1 MVLHNI
7 LLISGLV
14 LMVSVVIA
22 VEIFSRNFINTFKQ
36 KVSKLFSSQSIAEQ
50 SVVTEDD
57 IIHLPEPVQR
67 YLRYSGIIGTRR
79 MAFVRLRQI
88 GAMRPKPDG
97 KWFPLR
103 AEEYYT
109 VGNPGFVWKGRMAI
123 APLIS
128 ATAQDMY
135 LNGQGNMH
143 VKLMSAITMVNGK
156 GKQMAEASLMRYF
169 NEMQWFPSSL
179 VSANVTWEAIDDN
192 SACSTLTD
200 RGMSVSA
207 TFYFDNEGKITNFV
221 AERGRS
227 TDDGQLV
234 HTKWSTPISEYRTYG
249 NGLRLPSKGEA
260 IWHLD
265 SGDYSYIKL
274 EITDVEYDNP
284 TLYSLLSHSDC
295 FCSK

>member
-1 MVLHNI
+1 
-7 LLISGLV
+7 
-14 LMVSVVIA
+14 
-22 VEIFSRNFINTFKQ
+22 
-36 KVSKLFSSQSIAEQ
+36 
-50 SVVTEDD
+50 
-57 IIHLPEPVQR
+57 
-67 YLRYSGIIGTRR
+67 
-79 MAFVRLRQI
+79 
-88 GAMRPKPDG
+88 MRPKPDG
-97 KWFPLR
+97 KWFPLK

-156 GKQMAEASLMRYF
+156 GKEMSEASLMRYF

-179 VSANVTWEAIDDN
+179 VSGNVAWEAIDAN
-192 SACSTLTD
+192 SARSTLTD

-207 TFYFDNEGKITNFV
+207 TFYFDDEGKITNFI

-227 TDDGQLV
+227 TDGGTLV
-234 HTKWSTPISEYRTYG
+234 PTKWSTPISEYRTYG

-274 EITDVEYDNP
+274 EITDVEYENP
-284 TLYSLLSHSDC
+284 TIYG
-295 FCSK
+295 

>member
-1 MVLHNI
+1 MVLHKI
-7 LLISGLV
+7 LLISGLM
-14 LMVSVVIA
+14 LTVSVVI
-22 VEIFSRNFINTFKQ
+22 VIEIFSRNFINAFKQ
-36 KVSKLFSSQSIAEQ
+36 KVSKLFSSQSKVEQ

-57 IIHLPEPVQR
+57 IKRLPEPVQR
-67 YLRYSGIIGTRR
+67 YLRYTGIIGRQRVTS
-79 MAFVRLRQI
+79 VRLRQT

-97 KWFPLR
+97 KWFPLK

-156 GKQMAEASLMRYF
+156 GKEMAEASLMRYF

-179 VSANVTWEAIDDN
+179 VSANVAWEAIDAN
-192 SACSTLTD
+192 SARSTLTD

-207 TFYFDNEGKITNFV
+207 KFYFDDEGKITNFI

-227 TDDGQLV
+227 TDGGTLV
-234 HTKWSTPISEYRTYG
+234 PTKWSTPISEYRTYG

-274 EITDVEYDNP
+274 EITDVEYNNP
-284 TLYSLLSHSDC
+284 TLY
-295 FCSK
+295 